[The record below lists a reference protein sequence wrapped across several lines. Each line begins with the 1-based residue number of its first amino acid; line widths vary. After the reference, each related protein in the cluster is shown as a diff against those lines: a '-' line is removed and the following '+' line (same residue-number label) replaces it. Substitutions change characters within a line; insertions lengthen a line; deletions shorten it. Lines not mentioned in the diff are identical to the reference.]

1 MNCVLARNFQRYSG
15 SALRRPVRNA
25 VSYRGVLV
33 ARSHTV
39 SFTINAPIGPMERG
53 DLFEDPLYGW
63 LHRNG
68 SKVIDGGGG
77 TMLHAD
83 GPVIADFFVELS
95 SLKQINGAI
104 KFVKSLGVPVGSS
117 YRVDCKAA
125 VPMGDCRGIQFSLQK
140 RAGRGKAKL
149 QALFDSVGA
158 AVAGC
163 GRLFHAN
170 QVENRLVFTI
180 YSQAPDDIRAALAAL
195 TDQYSKYDPQ
205 VAPAPASSRRRRTK

>member
-1 MNCVLARNFQRYSG
+1 
-15 SALRRPVRNA
+15 
-25 VSYRGVLV
+25 
-33 ARSHTV
+33 
-39 SFTINAPIGPMERG
+39 MERG
-53 DLFEDPLYGW
+53 ELFEDPLYGW

-68 SKVIDGGGG
+68 SKIIDGGGG

-83 GPVIADFFVELS
+83 GRVIADFFVELS

-117 YRVDCKAA
+117 YRVDRKAA
-125 VPMGDCRGIQFSLQK
+125 VPMGDCRGIQFSLEK

-149 QALFDSVGA
+149 QALFDSVEA
-158 AVAGC
+158 ATSGC

-180 YSQAPDDIRAALAAL
+180 YGQVPDDIRTALAAL
-195 TDQYSKYDPQ
+195 KDKYSKYDPK
-205 VAPAPASSRRRRTK
+205 VSVPVSSGRRRTKR